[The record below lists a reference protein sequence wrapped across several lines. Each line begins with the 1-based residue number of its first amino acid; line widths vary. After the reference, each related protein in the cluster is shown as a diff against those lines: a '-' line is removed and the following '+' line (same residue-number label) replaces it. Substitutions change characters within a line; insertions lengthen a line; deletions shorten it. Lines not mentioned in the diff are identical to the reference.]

1 MKIKELYQR
10 CFEWVSDL
18 DCIEEISDNEFCRG
32 LIVGIIAGVAI
43 LLIIRF
49 IIWLCFRKKA
59 CSNIR
64 IDNPSGTVTVNAG
77 AITSVLKRAAASL
90 ECLNISRIKIFRKR
104 KGFDI
109 WIKAKMDPAKGSAP
123 QLMEKVAAIV
133 RNEMKN
139 IFGVENIRDVK
150 LVISGCSADSDPEDD
165 SEDIFKDDD
174 REEQIISLKN
184 TPENDKKD
192 E

>member
-1 MKIKELYQR
+1 
-10 CFEWVSDL
+10 
-18 DCIEEISDNEFCRG
+18 
-32 LIVGIIAGVAI
+32 
-43 LLIIRF
+43 
-49 IIWLCFRKKA
+49 
-59 CSNIR
+59 
-64 IDNPSGTVTVNAG
+64 
-77 AITSVLKRAAASL
+77 
-90 ECLNISRIKIFRKR
+90 
-104 KGFDI
+104 
-109 WIKAKMDPAKGSAP
+109 MDPAKGSAP
-123 QLMEKVAAIV
+123 QLMEKVAEIV

>member
-1 MKIKELYQR
+1 M
-10 CFEWVSDL
+10 
-18 DCIEEISDNEFCRG
+18 
-32 LIVGIIAGVAI
+32 I
-43 LLIIRF
+43 LLRNTKLCCQNVLQLHFDIRF
-49 IIWLCFRKKA
+49 A
-59 CSNIR
+59 E
-64 IDNPSGTVTVNAG
+64 
-77 AITSVLKRAAASL
+77 AIYFHKVWH
-90 ECLNISRIKIFRKR
+90 KIFRKR

-123 QLMEKVAAIV
+123 QLMEKVAEIV